1 MALGRS
7 LGRRR
12 CGLLGQAPGAKGAAV
27 AEATRK
33 RHLSGLVAPWLCD
46 YKRFVAIDKR
56 MIRIPPKFEVFFMN
70 RWRRI
75 RFCMP
80 EAVFVVLACLAFGLI
95 TSPLA
100 HAAEQVAV
108 HPETLLRG
116 AAAPGGRGLLGVNV
130 NYLLDDDA
138 NRPGSRPLAQALRE
152 LGAGTLRY
160 PGGAKSD
167 VTFWS
172 LPPYAGPHPELARR
186 GPGEWPAND
195 PRVYAPQQDGFVTD
209 PLDFDEFMRLCR
221 ETRAEPVL
229 VAAHDSAFRPPTPGG
244 EAPDREDLLA
254 AAVAWVRYA
263 NLEKKYGV
271 KYFEIGNESYLDTYD
286 GGCRAEDY
294 ARDLRL
300 FSRAMKAVDPSIKIG
315 ANGPVLRDAVGAY
328 DEKAGGFAPW
338 WKTVFEI
345 AGNDIDFIS
354 VHEYPCMQWF
364 GYDYYRT
371 NPVRMDGVA
380 QIDAAARDFGP
391 PGLAG
396 RLRYLLTEI
405 NSADWYNHPKND
417 GWKHENSLG
426 HALVLLDMLWQGISD
441 PRVDTV
447 QIWATRWMENAVRPE
462 LWDALDAG
470 NHPLPT
476 GTALSLLAGR
486 LGDGPVASSGP
497 GDVPVF
503 AALDR
508 RVGRLTVFCLNKDTA
523 REIEVSV
530 AGLAEARAERLVW
543 RGKGPDD
550 LSPVLAPGGAVRFV
564 DGKARVRLPA
574 VSLTVLDIPWP
585 VKREFHRVDRGASA
599 APGS

>member
-1 MALGRS
+1 
-7 LGRRR
+7 
-12 CGLLGQAPGAKGAAV
+12 
-27 AEATRK
+27 
-33 RHLSGLVAPWLCD
+33 
-46 YKRFVAIDKR
+46 
-56 MIRIPPKFEVFFMN
+56 MN
-70 RWRRI
+70 RCRRI
-75 RFCMP
+75 RFCLP
-80 EAVFVVLACLAFGLI
+80 GAVFVVLACLVASLS
-95 TSPLA
+95 TQTPC
-100 HAAEQVAV
+100 HAAEQAAV
-108 HPETLLRG
+108 HPEKPLRG
-116 AAAPGGRGLLGVNV
+116 GFASGGRGLLGVNV

-152 LGAGTLRY
+152 VGAGTLRY

-172 LPPYAGPHPELARR
+172 LPPYGGPHPELARR
-186 GPGEWPAND
+186 GPQEWPAND
-195 PRVYAPQQDGFVTD
+195 PRVYAPQQGGFVPD
-209 PLDFDEFMRLCR
+209 PLDFDEFMKLCR

-229 VAAHDSAFRPPTPGG
+229 VVAHDSAFRPPTPGG
-244 EAPDREDLLA
+244 TVPAREDLLA

-294 ARDLRL
+294 ARDLML
-300 FSRAMKAVDPSIKIG
+300 FSRTMKAVDPSIKIG
-315 ANGPVLRDAVGAY
+315 ANGPVVRDAVGAY

-345 AGNDIDFIS
+345 AGRDIDFVS
-354 VHEYPCMQWF
+354 VHEYPCMQWM

-405 NSADWYNHPKND
+405 NSADWYNHPRND
-417 GWKHENSLG
+417 GWRHENSLG
-426 HALVLLDMLWQGISD
+426 HALVLLDMLRQGVSD

-462 LWDALDAG
+462 LWDALDAA
-470 NHPLPT
+470 NRPLPT
-476 GTALSLLAGR
+476 ATALSLLAAR
-486 LGDGPVASSGP
+486 LGDGPVAVQT
-497 GDVPVF
+497 GDDMPVF
-503 AALDR
+503 ATVDSGA
-508 RVGRLTVFCLNKDTA
+508 GRLSVFCINKDTA

-550 LSPVLAPGGAVRFV
+550 LSPVLAPGEAVRFYG
-564 DGKARVRLPA
+564 GKARVRLPA

-585 VKREFHRVDRGASA
+585 VKREFHRVDRESSTV
-599 APGS
+599 PGS

>member
-1 MALGRS
+1 MS
-7 LGRRR
+7 LVAA
-12 CGLLGQAPGAKGAAV
+12 CFACFLVCAPTAYAAPPAPGVRLFVDPGVPLRAGDAAHMQ
-27 AEATRK
+27 R
-33 RHLSGLVAPWLCD
+33 LVGINL
-46 YKRFVAIDKR
+46 
-56 MIRIPPKFEVFFMN
+56 
-70 RWRRI
+70 
-75 RFCMP
+75 
-80 EAVFVVLACLAFGLI
+80 
-95 TSPLA
+95 
-100 HAAEQVAV
+100 
-108 HPETLLRG
+108 
-116 AAAPGGRGLLGVNV
+116 

-138 NRPGSRPLAQALRE
+138 NRPGARPLAETLRE
-152 LGAGTLRY
+152 MGTGSLRY

-172 LPPYAGPHPELARR
+172 APPYAGPHPNLARR
-186 GPGEWPAND
+186 GPQEWPAND
-195 PRVYAPQQDGFVTD
+195 ARVYDPEKGVYVAN
-209 PLDFDEFMRLCR
+209 PLDFDEFMALCR
-221 ETRAEPVL
+221 ATSAEPIL
-229 VAAHDSAFRPPTPGG
+229 VVAHDAAYRPATPGG
-244 EAPDREDLLA
+244 VIPGREDLLA

-294 ARDLRL
+294 ARDLAL
-300 FSRAMKAVDPSIKIG
+300 YSRAMKAVDPSIKIG
-315 ANGPVLRDAVGAY
+315 ANGPVMRDAVGAY
-328 DEKAGGFAPW
+328 DEKAGSFAPW

-405 NSADWYNHPKND
+405 NSADWYGHPQND

-426 HALVLLDMLWQGISD
+426 HALVLLDMLWQGVSD

-476 GTALSLLAGR
+476 GTALSFLAGR

-503 AALDR
+503 ATLDR
-508 RVGRLTVFCLNKDTA
+508 RAGRLTVFCLNKDTA
-523 REIEVSV
+523 REIELSV
-530 AGLAEARAERLVW
+530 AGLLDARADRLVW

-550 LSPVLAPGGAVRFV
+550 LSPMVAPGEAVRFSE
-564 DGKARVRLPA
+564 GRARVRLPA

-585 VKREFHRVDRGASA
+585 RQRGVDRAQGESSA
-599 APGS
+599 PAGS

>member
-1 MALGRS
+1 MIRS
-7 LGRRR
+7 ACAHVLRRG
-12 CGLLGQAPGAKGAAV
+12 CAPLAAV
-27 AEATRK
+27 
-33 RHLSGLVAPWLCD
+33 
-46 YKRFVAIDKR
+46 
-56 MIRIPPKFEVFFMN
+56 
-70 RWRRI
+70 
-75 RFCMP
+75 
-80 EAVFVVLACLAFGLI
+80 CLAVI
-95 TSPLA
+95 LA
-100 HAAEQVAV
+100 WAATADAISSASDSGTVPGMARLSVNPGVA
-108 HPETLLRG
+108 LRTG
-116 AAAPGGRGLLGVNV
+116 DPAKTRRLVGINL

-138 NRPGSRPLAQALRE
+138 NRPGARPLAEALRAM
-152 LGAGTLRY
+152 GAGALRY

-172 LPPYAGPHPELARR
+172 TPPYAGPHPGLARR
-186 GPGEWPAND
+186 GPQEWPSND
-195 PRVYAPQQDGFVTD
+195 ARVFDPGKGSYVTD
-209 PLDFDEFMRLCR
+209 PLDFDEFMALCR
-221 ETRAEPVL
+221 AASAEPVL
-229 VAAHDSAFRPPTPGG
+229 VAAHDATFRPPTPGG
-244 EAPDREDLLA
+244 VIPEREDLLA

-294 ARDLRL
+294 ARDLVL
-300 FSRAMKAVDPSIKIG
+300 FSRAMKAVDPSIQIG

-328 DEKAGGFAPW
+328 DEKAGSFAPW

-345 AGNDIDFIS
+345 AGKDIDFVS
-354 VHEYPCMQWF
+354 VHEYPCLQWY

-396 RLRYLLTEI
+396 RLRYMLTEI
-405 NSADWYNHPKND
+405 NSADWYGHPRND

-426 HALVLLDMLWQGISD
+426 HALVLLDMLWQGVSD

-447 QIWATRWMENAVRPE
+447 QIWATRWMENAVGPE
-462 LWDALDAG
+462 LWDALDAA
-470 NHPLPT
+470 NRPLPT

-486 LGDGPVASSGP
+486 MGDGPVAVNGP

-503 AALDR
+503 ATVDR
-508 RVGRLTVFCLNKDTA
+508 RAGRLSVFCLNKDTA
-523 REIEVSV
+523 REVELSV
-530 AGLAEARAERLVW
+530 AGLADARAGRLVW

-550 LSPVLAPGGAVRFV
+550 LSPVLAPGGDVRFSK
-564 DGKARVRLPA
+564 GKARVRLPA

-585 VKREFHRVDRGASA
+585 PGPGRGGRAHGESSVSA
-599 APGS
+599 AP

>member
-1 MALGRS
+1 MTRFACTPAAWWGRMF
-7 LGRRR
+7 
-12 CGLLGQAPGAKGAAV
+12 
-27 AEATRK
+27 
-33 RHLSGLVAPWLCD
+33 LVAACFACFAVCAPAAPAAPPVPG
-46 YKRFVAIDKR
+46 VARLSVDPGTALR
-56 MIRIPPKFEVFFMN
+56 ADDPA
-70 RWRRI
+70 RI
-75 RFCMP
+75 RR
-80 EAVFVVLACLAFGLI
+80 LTGINL
-95 TSPLA
+95 
-100 HAAEQVAV
+100 
-108 HPETLLRG
+108 
-116 AAAPGGRGLLGVNV
+116 

-138 NRPGSRPLAQALRE
+138 NRPGARPLAETLRAM
-152 LGAGTLRY
+152 GAGTLRY

-172 LPPYAGPHPELARR
+172 APPYAGPHPNLARR
-186 GPGEWPAND
+186 GPQEWPSND
-195 PRVYAPQQDGFVTD
+195 ARVYDPGKDAYVAN
-209 PLDFDEFMRLCR
+209 PLDFDEFMALCR
-221 ETRAEPVL
+221 SVPAEPVL
-229 VAAHDSAFRPPTPGG
+229 VVAHDAAFRPPTPGG
-244 EAPDREDLLA
+244 AVPVREDLLA

-294 ARDLRL
+294 ARDLVL
-300 FSRAMKAVDPSIKIG
+300 FSRAMKAVDPSIQIG

-328 DEKAGGFAPW
+328 DEKAGSFAPW

-345 AGNDIDFIS
+345 AGNDIDFVS
-354 VHEYPCMQWF
+354 VHEYPCLQWF

-405 NSADWYNHPKND
+405 NSADWHGHPRND

-426 HALVLLDMLWQGISD
+426 HALVLLDMLWQGVCD

-462 LWDALDAG
+462 LWDGLDAG
-470 NHPLPT
+470 NQPLPT
-476 GTALSLLAGR
+476 GTALSLVAGR
-486 LGDGPVASSGP
+486 LGDGPVATSGP

-503 AALDR
+503 AAVDR
-508 RVGRLTVFCLNKDTA
+508 RAGRLTVFCLNKDTA
-523 REIEVSV
+523 REIELSV
-530 AGLAEARAERLVW
+530 AGLHDARADRLVW

-550 LSPVLAPGGAVRFV
+550 LSPVLAPGGAVRFS
-564 DGKARVRLPA
+564 GGRARVRLPA

-585 VKREFHRVDRGASA
+585 PRRGFERAGGDA
-599 APGS
+599 APSAGS